1 MTVSLWSGPRNCS
14 TALMYSFAQR
24 PDYGVVDEPLFAHF
38 LQNTGA
44 ERPSRAEVLA
54 AMPTERAQILS
65 TLKRD
70 NGHVFLKHMANHTEG
85 WPEPCDFATHK
96 HVLLTRH
103 PRKVL
108 KSYRAHIDSPTAL
121 DLCYHHHH
129 RWLERCEAEGW
140 PVAVLDSDRL
150 VAAPE
155 QSLRALTDWL
165 GVDFDPCMRT
175 WPAGPR
181 QEDGP
186 WAKYW
191 YHRVHA
197 STGWEKAPATDLDS
211 IPPVEERFLPLVAET
226 EPLYELLRARALN

>member
-24 PDYGVVDEPLFAHF
+24 PDFGMVDEPLFAHF
-38 LQNTGA
+38 LKHTGA

-54 AMPTERAQILS
+54 SMPAERANILP
-65 TLKRD
+65 TLERSEA
-70 NGHVFLKHMANHTEG
+70 HVFLKHMANHLEG
-85 WPEPCDFATHK
+85 WPEPEDFATHK

-108 KSYRAHIDSPTAL
+108 KSYRAHIDAPTAL
-121 DLCYHHHH
+121 DLCYHHQ
-129 RWLERCEAEGW
+129 RAWLERCESEGW

-155 QSLRALTDWL
+155 RSLRALMDWL
-165 GVDFDPCMRT
+165 GVDFDPCMLE

-181 QEDGP
+181 KEDGP

-197 STGWEKAPATDLDS
+197 STGWEKAPATDVDAL
-211 IPPVEERFLPLVAET
+211 PPVEERFLPLVAET
-226 EPLYELLRARALN
+226 EPLYEFLRARALN

>member
-1 MTVSLWSGPRNCS
+1 
-14 TALMYSFAQR
+14 MYSFAQR
-24 PDYGVVDEPLFAHF
+24 PDFGVVDEPLFAHF
-38 LQNTGA
+38 LKQTDA

-54 AMPTERAQILS
+54 SMHTERASILP
-65 TLKRD
+65 TLERSEA
-70 NGHVFLKHMANHTEG
+70 HVFLKHMANHLEG
-85 WPEPCDFATHK
+85 WSEPEDFATHR

-108 KSYRAHIDSPTAL
+108 KSYRAHIDAPTAL
-121 DLCYHHHH
+121 DLCYHHQ
-129 RWLERCEAEGW
+129 RAWLERCEAEEW

-155 QSLRALTDWL
+155 HSLRSLMEWL
-165 GVDFDPCMRT
+165 GLAFDSYMLE

-181 QEDGP
+181 EEDGP

-197 STGWEKAPATDLDS
+197 STGWEKAPATEMDS
-211 IPPVEERFLPLVAET
+211 LPPVEERFLPLVAET